1 VYRSEQRSAQA
12 QRTRERIVA
21 AADEQ
26 FTRSGYTATTMRAI
40 AASAGVSLASV
51 EVAFGTK
58 AQLLKTAI
66 DIAIA
71 GDHAPV
77 PVLARDWAAEA
88 QAATNA
94 RDFLTVVART
104 ARPAMVRSAGLVL
117 AAFDAAAT
125 DPALRSLADQ
135 LSDQR
140 STTVAWIVDG
150 VIARAPLRTGLTRQE
165 ATDHLFHRSRQWAAL
180 SRRGRPLRR
189 ELTSAEPRTG
199 GRSWSGDAACR
210 RPGWQETRRRGG
222 GGPSGR

>member
-1 VYRSEQRSAQA
+1 MPGGKSRRLYRSEQRSAQA
-12 QRTRERIVA
+12 QRTRMRIVA

-51 EVAFGTK
+51 ELAFGTK

-66 DIAIA
+66 DVAIA

-88 QAATNA
+88 QATTSV

-104 ARPAMVRSAGLVL
+104 IRPAMVRSAGLVL
-117 AAFDAAAT
+117 AAFDAAST
-125 DPALRSLADQ
+125 DPTLRSLADQ

-150 VIARAPLRTGLTRQE
+150 VLARAPLRTGLPRQE
-165 ATDHLFHRSRQWAAL
+165 AIDQLWLVMDPAIYDRLIRY
-180 SRRGRPLRR
+180 RN
-189 ELTSAEPRTG
+189 
-199 GRSWSGDAACR
+199 WSPAKY
-210 RPGWQETRRRGG
+210 ETWFADTVARLLVE
-222 GGPSGR
+222 